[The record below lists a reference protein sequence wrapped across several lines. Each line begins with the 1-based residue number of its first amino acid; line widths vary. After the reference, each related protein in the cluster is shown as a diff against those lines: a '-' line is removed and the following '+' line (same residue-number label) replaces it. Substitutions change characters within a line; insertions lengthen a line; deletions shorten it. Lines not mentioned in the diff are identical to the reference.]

1 MSKRLKWFLPL
12 SLLALVAVV
21 GVLLLPKSVTHAA
34 NTTTGTTNWS
44 QPGVNAQHTYYN
56 SRETTLSTANVSQL
70 RVKWQAQINGSTPVV
85 VNNVLYTLSFTD
97 GKVYA
102 FNATSGKQLWSIY
115 VGWNRQ
121 PYYGLHGLIVK
132 VDAMLYVSAGQA
144 LYALNPTTGATIW
157 TSAPSGTYGYYPNE
171 LTVANGQVFF
181 LPGFSSTLYALNAQ
195 TGATLW
201 TAGNDLAPILETPS
215 YSNGNLYT
223 VGYDFNMESG
233 TAMALSARTGTII
246 WQTLIPSYIDRS
258 FPPSIVNGTVYVIT
272 SQEMGPGLCDRTEV
286 FALNASTGKSLW
298 STSKGLNGCLITATV
313 VDNNTVYVG
322 SFDGGNTNTGFIT
335 AFNATTGTLIW
346 SRAITATAATP
357 VVANGVL
364 YVGAGAL
371 YALDT
376 TTGKRIWTGRSQPSD
391 SPVVVNGM
399 VYAIV
404 GGSSLMAF
412 GL

>member
-34 NTTTGTTNWS
+34 NTTTGTTNWA

-56 SRETTLSTANVSQL
+56 SRETTISTANVSQL
-70 RVKWQAQINGSTPVV
+70 KVKWQASVQGSTPVV

-102 FNATSGKQLWSIY
+102 FNATSGKQLWSVY
-115 VGWNRQ
+115 VGWNMGN
-121 PYYGLHGLIVK
+121 YYGSHGLIVK
-132 VDAMLYVSAGQA
+132 VDTMLYVSAGHA

-157 TSAPSGTYGYYPNE
+157 TAAPSGTYGYSPNE

-181 LPGFSSTLYALNAQ
+181 LPGFSSTLFALNAQ

-201 TAGNDLAPILETPS
+201 TAGNDTTPILEPPS
-215 YSNGNLYT
+215 FSNGILYT
-223 VGYDFNMESG
+223 VKYDSNYTSG
-233 TAMALSARTGTII
+233 MAMALSARTGTII

-258 FPPSIVNGTVYVIT
+258 FPPSIVNGTMYVVT
-272 SQEMGPGLCDRTEV
+272 SQESGVYCDRTEV
-286 FALNASTGKSLW
+286 FALNAATGKSLW
-298 STSKGLNGCLITATV
+298 STSGGLNGCQITATV
-313 VDNNTVYVG
+313 VANNTVYVG

-335 AFNATTGTLIW
+335 AFNAATGTQVW
-346 SRAITATAATP
+346 SRAITAPAATP

-364 YVGAGAL
+364 YVGEGTF
-371 YALDT
+371 YALNA
-376 TTGKRIWTGRSQPSD
+376 TTGTLIWSGRSQPTD

-399 VYAIV
+399 VYATV
-404 GGSSLMAF
+404 GSSLMAF